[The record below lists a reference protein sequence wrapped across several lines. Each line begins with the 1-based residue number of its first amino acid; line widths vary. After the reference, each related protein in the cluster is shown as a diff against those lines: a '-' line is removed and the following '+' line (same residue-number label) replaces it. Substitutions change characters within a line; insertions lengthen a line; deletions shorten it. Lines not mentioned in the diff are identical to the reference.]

1 MTDRSTLPSLQGFR
15 GAAAIAVVLHH
26 AALSTDAFV
35 QPGFGSGVARW
46 LQLGY
51 LGVDF
56 FFVLSGFIILYVHAD
71 DVPTGPS
78 ARRYLGKRLLRVYP
92 PYLPISILLVLAY
105 LAAPG
110 MSASGGRQW
119 SLASSLLLLPSDQPP
134 ALSVAWTLVHE
145 MVFYTVFLIFFAW
158 RRAFPAFVAL
168 WALVILVVN
177 AKAEVTGWLHYLVA
191 WQNLEFV
198 MGMLTA
204 VAVRRGLGTALR
216 PAGWITAGVLVA
228 GLTLALTDPALQP
241 AARPLFGL
249 GMAAM
254 VVGFAR
260 RDLATRSAPSALWVL
275 LGAASYS
282 IYLVHNPLLSLTQ
295 RVLAAAHFGW
305 LPACATGVALAIAA
319 GIGYHKL
326 VEQPALVKA
335 RALLARRAPA

>member
-1 MTDRSTLPSLQGFR
+1 MIDRTKLPSLQGFR
-15 GAAAIAVVLHH
+15 GVAAVAVVLHH
-26 AALSTDAFV
+26 ASLSTDAFV
-35 QPGFGSGVARW
+35 QAGFGSGTARW

-71 DVPTGPS
+71 DVPTGS
-78 ARRYLGKRLLRVYP
+78 AARRYLGKRLLRVYP
-92 PYLPISILLVLAY
+92 PYLPISIMLVLAY

-119 SLASSLLLLPSDQPP
+119 SLASSLLLLPADQPP

-145 MVFYTVFLIFFAW
+145 MVFYTVFLVHFAW
-158 RRAFPAFVAL
+158 RRAFPAIVAL
-168 WALVILVVN
+168 WVLVILVVN
-177 AKAEVTGWLHYLVA
+177 ANAEVTGWLHYLLA

-204 VAVRRGLGTALR
+204 VVVRRGLGSALH
-216 PAGWITAGVLVA
+216 PAGWIAAGCLLA

-241 AARPLFGL
+241 ATRPLFGL
-249 GMAAM
+249 GMAAL

-260 RDLATRSAPSALWVL
+260 RDLASRSAPSAAWVM

-319 GIGYHKL
+319 GISYHKL
-326 VEQPALVKA
+326 VELPALHRA
-335 RALLARRAPA
+335 RSWLAARAPA